1 MSTGEPPPADFC
13 PLQTQHRQES
23 DRIMSRRKP
32 TKLDPIAQKL
42 IDRHHAS
49 LFPGEYEYVST
60 AANLVRQQIVIFFDG
75 TGAQPPELKTVK
87 NWFYQDCPDW
97 AIAILSRAV
106 IS

>member
-1 MSTGEPPPADFC
+1 MP
-13 PLQTQHRQES
+13 
-23 DRIMSRRKP
+23 RRKP

-42 IDRHHAS
+42 LTQYQSSI
-49 LFPGEYEYVST
+49 FPGEYEYVST
-60 AANLVRQQIVIFFDG
+60 AATLVRQQIVNFFDG

-97 AIAILSRAV
+97 AIAILCRAV

>member
-1 MSTGEPPPADFC
+1 MMT
-13 PLQTQHRQES
+13 LNQTDRNFPS
-23 DRIMSRRKP
+23 CDRIMSRRKP

-42 IDRHHAS
+42 ILRHHTS
-49 LFPGEYEYVST
+49 IFPGEYEYVSI
-60 AANLVRQQIVIFFDG
+60 AATLVRQQLEKFFEG
-75 TGAQPPELKTVK
+75 TGAQPPQLKTVK